1 MTTALRIHCRTAW
14 AIFAC
19 LALSSNALA
28 AEAGSIQ
35 IQVLLGPSASTPMRD
50 TSARCEMGDAAVC
63 WSLANSFFRFAQISA
78 PGGSCALRSCD
89 DPAASY
95 TDLGCALSR
104 YACDG
109 GVADACAAVSRVC
122 PDGGGQSLL
131 AWMTSPAE
139 EAGSNLAGP
148 KSRMVESRP
157 EAVKRPT
164 PSPPL
169 PATTRMVESRREAA
183 TRPEAVPPPPATSR
197 MVESRREAATR
208 PEAVPP
214 PPATS
219 RTARSPSA
227 SRQSQARWNQTTQ
240 PPPTSAIYGEEGLAV
255 VVAWSDAATGSDLL
269 DAQLV
274 SSVVAQ
280 GFRIVARPL
289 RLAPALF
296 LQQERPDCDPWYLRE
311 LIVELHADL
320 AVCASVRQGQ
330 LNLTAASLRRDTTR
344 YTTLIGANDLQ
355 VVDGQL
361 AAISLPEIVHPSPSV
376 SVVADLKAAYD
387 AFPTVTV
394 ELPVTERLSL
404 AVRGGYQDTDVE
416 PTPYL
421 MVGLQAR
428 LYFND
433 YQDGVF
439 LGLHTDWA
447 SASYADEL
455 VSQSVN
461 IVTPGLSAGYRL
473 DLPFHIS
480 VTPKVEGLL
489 VNQRTMLDSVV
500 SEGKT
505 KAWADPE
512 VEGRAT
518 IEVGFKF

>member
-1 MTTALRIHCRTAW
+1 MTTALRIQCLTAW
-14 AIFAC
+14 AILAC
-19 LALSSNALA
+19 LAFSSEARA
-28 AEAGSIQ
+28 AEPGSIYVQ
-35 IQVLLGPSASTPMRD
+35 RLLGPSATAPMRD
-50 TSARCEMGDAAVC
+50 TSARCEMGDSTIC
-63 WSLANSFFRFAQISA
+63 WNLANSFFRFAQISA

-197 MVESRREAATR
+197 
-208 PEAVPP
+208 
-214 PPATS
+214 
-219 RTARSPSA
+219 TARSPGA

-311 LIVELHADL
+311 LILELHADL
-320 AVCASVRQGQ
+320 AVCASERQGQ
-330 LNLTAASLRRDTTR
+330 LNLTAASLRRDVTR
-344 YTTLIGANDLQ
+344 YTTLGGADGLQ

-361 AAISLPEIVHPSPSV
+361 AAISLPEIVRPNAGMSV
-376 SVVADLKAAYD
+376 SADLKAAYD
-387 AFPTVTV
+387 SYPTVTV
-394 ELPVTERLSL
+394 EFPVTHRLSL
-404 AVRGGYQDTDVE
+404 GVRAGYQDTDIE

-447 SASYADEL
+447 SASYADQL

-461 IVTPGLSAGYRL
+461 IVTTGLSAGYRL

-480 VTPKVEGLL
+480 VTPKVASASKMPQVWCRRARCG
-489 VNQRTMLDSVV
+489 
-500 SEGKT
+500 
-505 KAWADPE
+505 
-512 VEGRAT
+512 GRA
-518 IEVGFKF
+518 

>member
-1 MTTALRIHCRTAW
+1 MTTALRIQCLTVW
-14 AIFAC
+14 AILAC
-19 LALSSNALA
+19 LAFSSEARA
-28 AEAGSIQ
+28 AEPGSIYVQ
-35 IQVLLGPSASTPMRD
+35 RLLGPSATAPMRD
-50 TSARCEMGDAAVC
+50 TSARCEMGDSTIC
-63 WSLANSFFRFAQISA
+63 WNLANSFFRFAQISA

-131 AWMTSPAE
+131 ASMTSPPEPSSTRLSESGSRIGVRQPKAE
-139 EAGSNLAGP
+139 RRARARLDQGRPSNSTTA
-148 KSRMVESRP
+148 S
-157 EAVKRPT
+157 
-164 PSPPL
+164 
-169 PATTRMVESRREAA
+169 AT
-183 TRPEAVPPPPATSR
+183 
-197 MVESRREAATR
+197 
-208 PEAVPP
+208 
-214 PPATS
+214 
-219 RTARSPSA
+219 
-227 SRQSQARWNQTTQ
+227 
-240 PPPTSAIYGEEGLAV
+240 IGDEGVAV
-255 VVAWSDAATGSDLL
+255 VVAWSDATTGSDPL

-274 SSVVAQ
+274 SAVVAQ
-280 GFRIVARPL
+280 GFRVVPRPL
-289 RLAPALF
+289 RMAPALF

-330 LNLTAASLRRDTTR
+330 LNLTAASLRADTTR
-344 YTTLIGANDLQ
+344 YTTLIVDNDLQ

-461 IVTPGLSAGYRL
+461 TVTTGLSAGYRL
-473 DLPFHIS
+473 DLPFHITI
-480 VTPKVEGLL
+480 TPKVEGLL
-489 VNQRTMLDSVV
+489 INQRTMTDTVV
-500 SEGKT
+500 SVGKT
-505 KAWADPE
+505 SAWADAE
-512 VEGRAT
+512 ADGRAT